1 MGLWLLTGNSEQ
13 VSAEEHK
20 EIKCRKSSIMFCAVR
35 LFLKQSIPALLSS
48 RWEWACSELRFVGTV
63 FCGFVTKA
71 ADWCT
76 IWPIAFKGS
85 ILWLF
90 LCKAHCGLWALWAAV
105 QRWYLEVTACW
116 GLCSGCPRATRALMD
131 KNVTRSGACVFK
143 MQYVNNQDGLQ
154 WWDFMVLAKLPLGPR
169 ILDPHVVC
177 L

>member
-1 MGLWLLTGNSEQ
+1 MRLWLLTGNSEQ
-13 VSAEEHK
+13 ISAEEHK

-35 LFLKQSIPALLSS
+35 LFLKQSIAAHLSS

-63 FCGFVTKA
+63 FCCFVTKA
-71 ADWCT
+71 AGCCT
-76 IWPIAFKGS
+76 IWPIAFKGKYCDYFHAKL
-85 ILWLF
+85 I
-90 LCKAHCGLWALWAAV
+90 ADCGHRAAV

-116 GLCSGCPRATRALMD
+116 GLCSGCPRATRALVD

-154 WWDFMVLAKLPLGPR
+154 WWDVMVLAKLPLGPR

>member
-90 LCKAHCGLWALWAAV
+90 LCKAHCGLWAP
-105 QRWYLEVTACW
+105 
-116 GLCSGCPRATRALMD
+116 GSGSKVISR
-131 KNVTRSGACVFK
+131 GHCVLRPLFR
-143 MQYVNNQDGLQ
+143 
-154 WWDFMVLAKLPLGPR
+154 LPLCHTSAHGQKR
-169 ILDPHVVC
+169 HKKWGVC